1 MSDGHLDFAPAGMRD
16 ERRRPRIG
24 LWIALTATL
33 ALLCCGGGISALFL
47 DQLSGTNAASAAF
60 TCGKAGVVDINSKMP
75 RIGPYS
81 EDQIRNAAII
91 ITVGHEMKV
100 PPRGW
105 IIAVATAMQESS
117 LTNHGFLGD
126 RNDHDSLGLFQQ
138 RPSQGW
144 GTPEQVMDPR
154 YSSRKFYQKL
164 VTISNWATRPLTEA
178 AQAVQR
184 SAFPDAYAKHESL
197 ATTIVNTLADGAG
210 LAPGTIS
217 VGDLRCANPGE
228 IAASGWTSPVP
239 DGIVSGFRTS
249 SRPTHNGVD
258 LGASR
263 YDQIH
268 AAAAGVVIV
277 SKCDVGNCDR
287 DGSPSTPGCGW
298 FVDILHADQIIT
310 RYCHMVRRPFV
321 RVGDRVTAGQVIGQ
335 VGTSGHSSGPHL
347 HFETHLD
354 GDRSGRGAVNPVSFM
369 AARGAP
375 LGSGE

>member
-1 MSDGHLDFAPAGMRD
+1 
-16 ERRRPRIG
+16 
-24 LWIALTATL
+24 
-33 ALLCCGGGISALFL
+33 
-47 DQLSGTNAASAAF
+47 
-60 TCGKAGVVDINSKMP
+60 
-75 RIGPYS
+75 
-81 EDQIRNAAII
+81 
-91 ITVGHEMKV
+91 
-100 PPRGW
+100 
-105 IIAVATAMQESS
+105 
-117 LTNHGFLGD
+117 
-126 RNDHDSLGLFQQ
+126 
-138 RPSQGW
+138 
-144 GTPEQVMDPR
+144 
-154 YSSRKFYQKL
+154 
-164 VTISNWATRPLTEA
+164 
-178 AQAVQR
+178 
-184 SAFPDAYAKHESL
+184 
-197 ATTIVNTLADGAG
+197 
-210 LAPGTIS
+210 
-217 VGDLRCANPGE
+217 
-228 IAASGWTSPVP
+228 VP

-277 SKCDVGNCDR
+277 SKCDVGNCDH

-321 RVGDRVTAGQVIGQ
+321 RVGDRITAGQVIGQ

-375 LGSGE
+375 LVVRGMSEADFTAWASEWRSAPSPIVPVPALSVPSSALRGERVIIGLPGHGWRMDLRADSLVSRGSHSLVPVMPEGRVVPIGRGSVGGLRVTGASRAGFGWRHYAATYQHMGQDTQGSHLRL